1 MNGKIL
7 EGRSIGLYFLCK
19 KPLTYPRSEDSL
31 PTVVGVESNGFPF
44 GPDGL
49 GGADLDTPIF
59 IYEKRLTKMLH
70 IGF

>member
-7 EGRSIGLYFLCK
+7 EERSIGLCFLCE
-19 KPLTYPRSEDSL
+19 KPLTYPKSEDSSS
-31 PTVVGVESNGFPF
+31 TVVGVKSNGFPF

-59 IYEKRLTKMLH
+59 IYEIRLMKMLH